1 MLSKKLTPAESSN
14 HSNII
19 NMKTYFN
26 FRKKLYGGV
35 WEIKSDMP
43 YSILSDGPFD
53 EANLKLLDLPF
64 RICHGKK
71 QRDIIYRYED
81 ISIEFL
87 SQNIYSFLS
96 RYGDV
101 RPYLYPIH
109 IEGVDD
115 VYYFVHDLPEFEFI
129 NRDASLGLNTTE
141 EEVSCF
147 LLQDD
152 MPPFFTMD
160 NTRCKIITP
169 EMKAAM
175 IKEKL
180 TNISFEPVY
189 GVSSMEEYYE
199 LQRND
204 QLRYPTKP

>member
-1 MLSKKLTPAESSN
+1 MRN
-14 HSNII
+14 
-19 NMKTYFN
+19 YFE
-26 FRKKLYGGV
+26 FKKKLYGGV
-35 WEIKSDMP
+35 WEIESDMP
-43 YSILSDGPFD
+43 YDVIREVSLDKAS
-53 EANLKLLDLPF
+53 LKLLDLPF

-71 QRDIIYRYED
+71 QRDIIYYYGN

-87 SQNIYSFLS
+87 SQNMYSLLS
-96 RYGDV
+96 RYGDMQ
-101 RPYLYPIH
+101 PYLYPIH

-115 VYYFVHDLPEFEFI
+115 VYYFIHNLPEVEFI

-147 LLQDD
+147 LLKVD
-152 MPPFFTMD
+152 MPPFLILSG
-160 NTRCKIITP
+160 TRCKIITP

-180 TNISFEPVY
+180 TNVSFEPVY

-199 LQRND
+199 LQRD
-204 QLRYPTKP
+204 GKLRYPTQP

>member
-1 MLSKKLTPAESSN
+1 
-14 HSNII
+14 
-19 NMKTYFN
+19 MKTYFN
-26 FRKKLYGGV
+26 FKKKLYGGV

-71 QRDIIYRYED
+71 QRDIIYRYGD

-87 SQNIYSFLS
+87 SQNMYSFLS
-96 RYGDV
+96 QYGDV
-101 RPYLYPIH
+101 QPYLYPIH

-115 VYYFVHDLPEFEFI
+115 VYYFIHDLPEVEFI
-129 NRDASLGLNTTE
+129 NRDAYIPNTNFE
-141 EEVSCF
+141 EEVPCF
-147 LLQDD
+147 LLQDK
-152 MPPFFTMD
+152 MPPFFTLSG
-160 NTRCKIITP
+160 TRFKMITA
-169 EMKAAM
+169 EMKEAM

-180 TNISFEPVY
+180 TNVNFRPVY

-199 LQRND
+199 LQRD
-204 QLRYPTKP
+204 GKLRYPTQP